1 MMPEPKPTG
10 YGWLIRLPD
19 DALQECAT
27 YREAVEAW
35 QEAANEQ
42 ELI

>member
-1 MMPEPKPTG
+1 MSEPKPTG

-19 DALQECAT
+19 GTLQECAT

-35 QEAANEQ
+35 QEAAKAKG
-42 ELI
+42 LI